1 MAKPASKGFD
11 CVRSMRETRDR
22 LSQEIADMG
31 YDELVAWLRTYR
43 YSDPFLRRLA
53 EAAAQRAAGADAAV
67 PRR

>member
-1 MAKPASKGFD
+1 MAKPASKEFD

-22 LSQEIADMG
+22 LSQEIADMK

-43 YSDPFLRRLA
+43 YSDPFLRQLA
-53 EAAAQRAAGADAAV
+53 EAAAQRAAAADAAM